1 MQAIDIKN
9 LNFSYGNIK
18 VFSNL
23 NLSITEGNF
32 TTILGKNGSGKTTLA
47 NILSGN
53 LKYKGDILFFNKSF
67 KSNDIGFVDDLSEYD
82 SGDLVMNVLIK
93 KTKGLKKTEI
103 RNKIFNI
110 SVMFNFSKSLDKRF
124 NSLSTTQKKLVVL
137 GSNLIQKVKILILD
151 NFFEEFDKNLKDEI
165 LHKLKKFAKKENI
178 TIINFSNDM
187 DESFYADNIVIIGEG
202 KVLLKGSKKKVFEKE
217 EVFEKYEL
225 ERPFVVSLSD
235 KLKFYDLIDKIYFDE
250 KKLVNDLWK

>member
-18 VFSNL
+18 VFNNL
-23 NLSITEGNF
+23 NLSITEGDF

-93 KTKGLKKTEI
+93 KTAATRGPMPW
-103 RNKIFNI
+103 RAQY
-110 SVMFNFSKSLDKRF
+110 
-124 NSLSTTQKKLVVL
+124 QKA
-137 GSNLIQKVKILILD
+137 
-151 NFFEEFDKNLKDEI
+151 
-165 LHKLKKFAKKENI
+165 AKPCW
-178 TIINFSNDM
+178 
-187 DESFYADNIVIIGEG
+187 Y
-202 KVLLKGSKKKVFEKE
+202 
-217 EVFEKYEL
+217 
-225 ERPFVVSLSD
+225 P
-235 KLKFYDLIDKIYFDE
+235 
-250 KKLVNDLWK
+250 

>member
-18 VFSNL
+18 VFNNL
-23 NLSITEGNF
+23 NLSITEGDF

-82 SGDLVMNVLIK
+82 SDDLVMNVLIK
-93 KTKGLKKTEI
+93 KTRGLKKTEI

-124 NSLSTTQKKLVVL
+124 NCLSTTQKK
-137 GSNLIQKVKILILD
+137 
-151 NFFEEFDKNLKDEI
+151 
-165 LHKLKKFAKKENI
+165 
-178 TIINFSNDM
+178 
-187 DESFYADNIVIIGEG
+187 
-202 KVLLKGSKKKVFEKE
+202 
-217 EVFEKYEL
+217 
-225 ERPFVVSLSD
+225 VSC
-235 KLKFYDLIDKIYFDE
+235 FG
-250 KKLVNDLWK
+250 